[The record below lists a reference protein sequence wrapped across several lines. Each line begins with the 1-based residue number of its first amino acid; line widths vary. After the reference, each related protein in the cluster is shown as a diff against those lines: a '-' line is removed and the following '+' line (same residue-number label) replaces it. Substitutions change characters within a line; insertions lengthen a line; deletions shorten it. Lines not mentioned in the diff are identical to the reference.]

1 MRAIFFLNRIS
12 IVFAAIAAMSGAAEA
27 GDYPSRPIAIIVPFT
42 AGGSADTIARILA
55 DRMQSSL
62 GQPVR
67 VENISGAGGT
77 IGIEK
82 VVRAAPDG
90 YTALVGNWSSN
101 VGAPAIYPISFDIF
115 KDLQP
120 VSRLTDAPLM
130 LIGRKTLPASNLEEL
145 IDWLRAHPDSA
156 SAATIGIGSASQLC
170 AIDLQN
176 NSGTHFELVPY
187 RGGAPAIQDILG
199 GQVDIMCGE
208 ASGMLPHVRA
218 KSVTAFAVV
227 KSTRWFA
234 ATDIPTTAEMGLP
247 SLDLAFW
254 HGLWLPA
261 NTPSSI
267 VAKFNIAVRDAL
279 ADPTVRQRIHDVGQ
293 ELPPLEQQSPE
304 GLAAFHKASTERWW
318 PVIKAAK
325 LRPE

>member
-1 MRAIFFLNRIS
+1 MYDIFCRNSIS
-12 IVFAAIAAMSGAAEA
+12 MAFAAIAAMSGAAA
-27 GDYPSRPIAIIVPFT
+27 AQDYPSRPIAIIVPFT
-42 AGGSADTIARILA
+42 AGASADTIARILA
-55 DRMQSSL
+55 ERMQSSL

-101 VGAPAIYPISFDIF
+101 VGAPAIYPIAFDIF

-120 VSRLTDAPLM
+120 VSRLTDVPLM
-130 LIGRKTLPASNLEEL
+130 LIGRKSLPASNLREL
-145 IDWLRAHPDSA
+145 IDWLRAHPDKA

-170 AIDLQN
+170 AVDLQN
-176 NSGTHFELVPY
+176 NSGSHFQLVPY
-187 RGGAPAIQDILG
+187 RGGAPAIQDVLG

-218 KSVTAFAVV
+218 RSVTAFAVV
-227 KSTRWFA
+227 KGTRWFA
-234 ATDIPTTAEMGLP
+234 APDIPTTAELGLP
-247 SLDLAFW
+247 NLDLTFW

-261 NTPSSI
+261 STPPSI
-267 VAKFNIAVRDAL
+267 VARLNAAVQDAL

-293 ELPPLEQQSPE
+293 EMPPLEQQSPE
-304 GLAAFHKASTERWW
+304 GLAAFHKASTDRWW
-318 PVIKAAK
+318 PVINAAK

>member
-1 MRAIFFLNRIS
+1 MLFRIS
-12 IVFAAIAAMSGAAEA
+12 IVSAAVISGVAKAQ
-27 GDYPSRPIAIIVPFT
+27 DYPSRPIAIVVPFT
-42 AGGSADTIARILA
+42 AGASTDTIARILA
-55 DRMQSSL
+55 DRMQNSL

-77 IGIEK
+77 IGVEK

-90 YTALVGNWSSN
+90 YVALVGNWTSN
-101 VGAPAIYPISFDIF
+101 VGAPAIYPISYDIF

-120 VSRLTDAPLM
+120 VSRLTDVPLM
-130 LIGRKTLPASNLEEL
+130 LIGRKSLPASNLAEL

-156 SAATIGIGSASQLC
+156 SAATIGIGSASQVC

-176 NSGTHFELVPY
+176 NSGTHFQLVPY

-199 GQVDIMCGE
+199 GQIDIMCGE

-218 KSVTAFAVV
+218 NSVTAFAVV
-227 KSTRWFA
+227 KDTRWFA
-234 ATDIPTTAEMGLP
+234 APEIPTTAEMGLP

-267 VAKFNIAVRDAL
+267 VAKLNIAVREAL
-279 ADPTVRQRIHDVGQ
+279 ADPSVRRRIQDVGQ

-304 GLAAFHKASTERWW
+304 GLATHHKASTERWW
-318 PVIKAAK
+318 PVIRAAK